1 MLSRS
6 KSFFCPKCGKELHA
20 THHREYSGATVPPE
34 YSGLEKDIEVVEN
47 SVAGPLSNGFV
58 EGTNNKIKM
67 VKRTMCGR
75 CSRQLFRSK
84 IYMEGMKKSL

>member
-47 SVAGPLSNGFV
+47 SVAGPL
-58 EGTNNKIKM
+58 
-67 VKRTMCGR
+67 
-75 CSRQLFRSK
+75 
-84 IYMEGMKKSL
+84 